1 MSDASIWSKPYFWA
15 PIVLIALAVYRLLQV
30 GKRDPRMPPGP
41 PTIPI
46 LGNAHQIPRT
56 GLYKQFREWAREY
69 GPVFSLKLGPS
80 NVVVLC
86 DRKAI
91 HKLLVEKGAIYSDR
105 PETYVGQL
113 LTKGDHLAV
122 AQMDPLWREKR
133 KVIAHNFSPK
143 PLDEKHFR
151 VQEAEN
157 SERLIQKRRATVLMN
172 NLLTNP
178 DDFYRQIR
186 RYTASVVSSIT
197 YGYRGATPDSFWAQ
211 GVYDVMDKW
220 TAAMEPGANPP
231 VDEFKFLQ
239 WMPISMA
246 FWKRRAIEAG
256 AVMDSVWGEAR
267 RRIDARRA
275 TGERRNCIIDVLLD
289 EYDKKGMPFSKHGF
303 DNLMG
308 ELVEGGADTTAA
320 QLLTLILAFGLY
332 PKVQEKARKEL
343 DGVCGTDRAPLW
355 SDFDQLPYINCI
367 VKEGMRWRP
376 VAVTGLPHRARE
388 DDIYE
393 GMLIPKDTTLFL
405 PTWAIHHSADIY
417 PDPEIFNPDRYL
429 NHRKLAS
436 DYAGSPDWANRDHY
450 NYGAGRRVCPG
461 MHLAERNMW
470 RIAAKLLW
478 AFEFSE
484 YIDPETGVKTT
495 LDPDAYNP
503 GILQAPLP
511 FKVAIKPRSQKH
523 IERINQEM
531 SDALDFLKQYS

>member
-1 MSDASIWSKPYFWA
+1 
-15 PIVLIALAVYRLLQV
+15 
-30 GKRDPRMPPGP
+30 
-41 PTIPI
+41 
-46 LGNAHQIPRT
+46 
-56 GLYKQFREWAREY
+56 
-69 GPVFSLKLGPS
+69 
-80 NVVVLC
+80 
-86 DRKAI
+86 
-91 HKLLVEKGAIYSDR
+91 
-105 PETYVGQL
+105 
-113 LTKGDHLAV
+113 
-122 AQMDPLWREKR
+122 
-133 KVIAHNFSPK
+133 
-143 PLDEKHFR
+143 
-151 VQEAEN
+151 
-157 SERLIQKRRATVLMN
+157 
-172 NLLTNP
+172 
-178 DDFYRQIR
+178 
-186 RYTASVVSSIT
+186 
-197 YGYRGATPDSFWAQ
+197 
-211 GVYDVMDKW
+211 MDKVREITLPFFVVGTKLSQW

-275 TGERRNCIIDVLLD
+275 KGERRNCIIDVLLD

-343 DGVCGTDRAPLW
+343 DAVCGTDRAPLW

-376 VAVTGLPHRARE
+376 VPT